1 MRKSQ
6 LNNWCKRL
14 LDVGKRNQLMNYRPR
29 LSSNLE
35 FYVDD
40 IYSFYN
46 SIMETIEE
54 WALTHSALLLI
65 IGVSMLIA
73 LFVVVIF
80 LLVGVSATDSG
91 VTYNAMEK
99 II

>member
-1 MRKSQ
+1 MSKQ
-6 LNNWCKRL
+6 PVRL
-14 LDVGKRNQLMNYRPR
+14 HKVEPENQFNH
-29 LSSNLE
+29 
-35 FYVDD
+35 
-40 IYSFYN
+40 FYN
-46 SIMETIEE
+46 SMIEYVEE
-54 WALTHSALLLI
+54 WALAHSALLLI

-91 VTYNAMEK
+91 VTYNQLEN